1 MSRWIVPLLCL
12 AGCSTEATLSPSWAG
27 SVLRIVEPLPASVL
41 PIEASHRLVAEVTN
55 IDGDVVEVDGIDWVT
70 SGDPE
75 WAAAG
80 SLVEDGLLP
89 NGAQELT
96 AEVILPNGDRLAH
109 TIGDVRVQSRY
120 AGTYAG
126 LFSATVDTQ
135 GVQAPCSGAAVV
147 VVDVTGESA
156 TGDAS
161 CVAGLQGFELE
172 LQFIIDVT
180 NDDGNLQGV
189 AAADLFGF
197 FQYDFDAEG
206 SLAPEEQGVDLVF
219 GGNAFDQ
226 LTVDGRV
233 VAPRVSMAAE
243 VL

>member
-1 MSRWIVPLLCL
+1 MSRWIVALLCL
-12 AGCSTEATLSPSWAG
+12 SGCSIEATLSPSWAG

-75 WAAAG
+75 WSAAG

-120 AGTYAG
+120 AGTYAC
-126 LFSATVDTQ
+126 LLYTSPSPRDVEESRMPSSA
-135 GVQAPCSGAAVV
+135 
-147 VVDVTGESA
+147 
-156 TGDAS
+156 
-161 CVAGLQGFELE
+161 
-172 LQFIIDVT
+172 
-180 NDDGNLQGV
+180 
-189 AAADLFGF
+189 
-197 FQYDFDAEG
+197 
-206 SLAPEEQGVDLVF
+206 
-219 GGNAFDQ
+219 
-226 LTVDGRV
+226 
-233 VAPRVSMAAE
+233 
-243 VL
+243 

>member
-1 MSRWIVPLLCL
+1 MSRWIVALLCL
-12 AGCSTEATLSPSWAG
+12 SGCSIEATLSPSWAG

-41 PIEASHRLVAEVTN
+41 PIEASHRLVAGVAN
-55 IDGDVVEVDGIDWVT
+55 LDGDVVEVDGIDWVT

-147 VVDVTGESA
+147 VAARAVGVAVFPLFFRRIANLDNLDIEIERLTGQRVVGIHVHIESP
-156 TGDAS
+156 DLEHRDLRRPP
-161 CVAGLQGFELE
+161 VGLQVQDHAPLQLVGCNTEFLEGNTLHIGF
-172 LQFIIDVT
+172 
-180 NDDGNLQGV
+180 
-189 AAADLFGF
+189 
-197 FQYDFDAEG
+197 
-206 SLAPEEQGVDLVF
+206 LA
-219 GGNAFDQ
+219 
-226 LTVDGRV
+226 LTVSFCR
-233 VAPRVSMAAE
+233 RH
-243 VL
+243 